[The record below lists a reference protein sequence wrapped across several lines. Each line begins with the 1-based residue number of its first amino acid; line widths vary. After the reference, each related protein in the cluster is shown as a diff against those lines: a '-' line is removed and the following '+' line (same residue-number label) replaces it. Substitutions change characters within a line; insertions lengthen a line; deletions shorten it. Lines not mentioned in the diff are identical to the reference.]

1 MKKRIIIGILSL
13 LVITVGVIVT
23 KHYMNKSEE
32 EAAAS
37 GGYSKWSSEVRYSP
51 DSGYNFDAVGGA
63 VMIEA
68 PYKHTFTMDT
78 KVTDGGVTFNIYYYD
93 NVYYNDKPNEELG
106 DLIRSEHITETGVYT
121 YNLNDLSDGWY
132 WLEIKSDG
140 KETIANV
147 KYEFVQDRSN

>member
-1 MKKRIIIGILSL
+1 MKKRIIIGMLSL
-13 LVITVGVIVT
+13 LVITVGVIVA
-23 KHYMNKSEE
+23 KHYMNRSEDE
-32 EAAAS
+32 ETDS
-37 GGYSKWSSEVRYSP
+37 GGYSKWFSEVRYSP
-51 DSGYNFDAVGGA
+51 GSKYNYDVGGE
-63 VMIEA
+63 VIIEA
-68 PYKHTFTMDT
+68 PYNHTFTMDT

-121 YNLNDLSDGWY
+121 YNLNDLSDGHY

>member
-1 MKKRIIIGILSL
+1 MKKRIIISILSL
-13 LVITVGVIVT
+13 LVLVVGVLVA
-23 KHYMNKSEE
+23 KHYMNQPEE
-32 EAAAS
+32 GDDS

-68 PYKHTFTMDT
+68 PYNHTFTMDT
-78 KVTDGGVTFNIYYYD
+78 EVTDGGVTFNVYYYD

-106 DLIRSEHITETGVYT
+106 DLIRSEHVTETGVYT

-140 KETIANV
+140 EETTTNV